1 MKPYF
6 MLVIDLNLN
15 IFLVAGLVL
24 SSGILGYVL
33 GTMKKAS
40 LQNKVGELE
49 KEMLNSH
56 AEILQLQRD
65 KIDLIKSVSEPSG
78 IPVISINGKD
88 EKGLSLDKNQEAV
101 LRKKVVNPP
110 LSAGNK

>member
-1 MKPYF
+1 MP
-6 MLVIDLNLN
+6 VIDLNLN
-15 IFLVAGLVL
+15 IFLVAGMVI
-24 SSGILGYVL
+24 SSWILGYVL

-78 IPVISINGKD
+78 IPVISINGK
-88 EKGLSLDKNQEAV
+88 EENGLSLDKNQETV
-101 LRKKVVNPP
+101 LTKKVFSAP
-110 LSAGNK
+110 LSAGKK